1 MEEPRM
7 ALEME
12 ASHCIGVAS
21 DLLPAGAKHAK
32 VIVMHEESSV
42 GQDAELDILSL
53 ARAAQASFNPFVV
66 TP

>member
-1 MEEPRM
+1 M

-12 ASHCIGVAS
+12 TSHRIGVAS
-21 DLLPAGAKHAK
+21 DLLPSGAKHAK

-42 GQDAELDILSL
+42 VDILFL
-53 ARAAQASFNPFVV
+53 ARAAQASFNPFEV